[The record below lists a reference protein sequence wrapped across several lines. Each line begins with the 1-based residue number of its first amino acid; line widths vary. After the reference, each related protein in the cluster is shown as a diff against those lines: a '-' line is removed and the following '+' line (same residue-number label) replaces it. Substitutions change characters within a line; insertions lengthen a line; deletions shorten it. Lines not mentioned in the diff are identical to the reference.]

1 MGHQLETRDWL
12 ARDISLLSLEGVRT
26 VRLCS
31 GGREADL
38 GACHS
43 RSESPLFYSVGREG
57 EMSPKGLRTKKSKA
71 VLGEGHPKKKVSIVK
86 GRASGERALRQA

>member
-1 MGHQLETRDWL
+1 MEEPEQYICAVVGERQIWKP
-12 ARDISLLSLEGVRT
+12 A
-26 VRLCS
+26 
-31 GGREADL
+31 
-38 GACHS
+38 

-71 VLGEGHPKKKVSIVK
+71 VLGEGHPKRKVSTVK